1 MNGISADDL
10 FKRIECELVSA
21 DKTQK
26 NGQEMLLLTV
36 LHEEKTLKYGIIG
49 THRIQEVLA
58 SGRKEN
64 GKIILKLDSPKSENI
79 NWMV

>member
-1 MNGISADDL
+1 MNGISTEDL

-36 LHEEKTLKYGIIG
+36 LYDGKTLKYGIIG
-49 THRIQEVLA
+49 DHRIQEVLA

-79 NWMV
+79 NWVV